1 MVKLWWWMTSKLQQ
15 WKWSLSYSVCSILIS
30 LKLNCVSNLM
40 FLETIGGSCDNGNAR
55 MSWWQATQSRWQFW
69 SGSAFAGNNSRLR
82 AKLITR
88 YFQITGPHMKGDIK
102 IMAIYIS
109 ALYQGNADVIL
120 YTFGAVLVHHSHD
133 HHQSDRCLE
142 IFSWGRTVSIG
153 ASQETRHLCVNASVY
168 VETLSDWIWKQFSS
182 SLDWLLLTEQ
192 SSSLFD
198 DHRLQNIQCPMYI
211 SSKSLAHY
219 VATPR
224 YCLWAFV
231 MWVATSLPIIVLG
244 RLHKV
249 RIPPI
254 FALIFISNYSSMLT
268 NRFIFISKH
277 SVIKA
282 FDLTLNCVFSSL
294 AGVKYGRYGDGDQ
307 KPNTPNHIPHWS
319 EPIAANMTAN
329 LHSQ

>member
-1 MVKLWWWMTSKLQQ
+1 
-15 WKWSLSYSVCSILIS
+15 
-30 LKLNCVSNLM
+30 
-40 FLETIGGSCDNGNAR
+40 
-55 MSWWQATQSRWQFW
+55 
-69 SGSAFAGNNSRLR
+69 
-82 AKLITR
+82 
-88 YFQITGPHMKGDIK
+88 
-102 IMAIYIS
+102 MAIYIGPLS
-109 ALYQGNADVIL
+109 RQCWCLL
-120 YTFGAVLVHHSHD
+120 YTFGAVLVHHYHD

-142 IFSWGRTVSIG
+142 IFSWGQTVSIG

-249 RIPPI
+249 RS
-254 FALIFISNYSSMLT
+254 LRQYLLSSSSAIIAVCW
-268 NRFIFISKH
+268 RI
-277 SVIKA
+277 
-282 FDLTLNCVFSSL
+282 DLFLFLNIL
-294 AGVKYGRYGDGDQ
+294 
-307 KPNTPNHIPHWS
+307 
-319 EPIAANMTAN
+319 
-329 LHSQ
+329 L